1 MISELVREK
10 ILNLTNEEVP
20 HSVTCVL
27 TNYNEKNDS
36 VKVIHL
42 MDDVDA
48 LHGANVFCEGRHRCQ
63 YLRAYKR

>member
-27 TNYNEKNDS
+27 TNYNEKP
-36 VKVIHL
+36 I
-42 MDDVDA
+42 
-48 LHGANVFCEGRHRCQ
+48 Q
-63 YLRAYKR
+63 YISTLISLFQETR